1 MRFRFTA
8 PLWEWQAQAN
18 WYFVTVP
25 EEISADIR
33 EVPRMPRGF
42 GSVRVQVRVGGS
54 AWSTS
59 IFPSSG
65 EGAYVLPVKKAVRV
79 AEGLDE
85 GGPVEVELHVLD
97 G

>member
-25 EEISADIR
+25 EEISEDIR

-42 GSVRVQVRVGGS
+42 GSVRVRVQVGGS
-54 AWSTS
+54 DWSTS
-59 IFPSSG
+59 IFPDSAQ
-65 EGAYVLPVKKAVRV
+65 GAYVLPVKKAVRV
-79 AEGLDE
+79 AEGLAE
-85 GGPVEVELHVLD
+85 GEPVEVALEVLD
-97 G
+97 L